1 MRNTL
6 RLLPTPAFIVTE
18 RTTDTPTR
26 RPALLDGGHRGRRD
40 SNRRGIAAARR
51 FELAANHTADF
62 DRKRTCQLRFPRLR
76 RRDIQDNDVNTGALH
91 RIEAVKEHLAQ
102 FFGSAGAHLSVRMRY
117 QVLASSGSKP
127 KDEVD

>member
-40 SNRRGIAAARR
+40 SNRRGIDAARR
-51 FELAANHTADF
+51 FELAAHHAAYF
-62 DRKRTCQLRFPRLR
+62 DRARPCQLRLARLR
-76 RRDIQDNDVNTGALH
+76 RRDIQDNDDNAGALH
-91 RIEAVKEHLAQ
+91 RIEAVKEPLAQ
-102 FFGSAGAHLSVRMRY
+102 FFGN
-117 QVLASSGSKP
+117 
-127 KDEVD
+127 